1 MEDIFESLSKGKDY
15 MTFSDLKEWEIIKEM
30 EASGDMDDK
39 LLKEILKTAGWLF
52 HFSPAFLFRF
62 ALFCYFCLFG
72 KSIKIFSFSS
82 PFPYSYSHLYSHF
95 YSHSYS
101 YSHS

>member
-52 HFSPAFLFRF
+52 LLFPP
-62 ALFCYFCLFG
+62 LFCFVSFC
-72 KSIKIFSFSS
+72 SAIFVCLAN
-82 PFPYSYSHLYSHF
+82 P
-95 YSHSYS
+95 
-101 YSHS
+101 